1 MNKNLFWLIA
11 LLFPLSFGFVSCA
24 EDTAVEDPYANWQVR
39 NEHYIDSIA
48 DVARANLGEEVGKW
62 KIYRNYK
69 IANESTTPGLGGTI
83 VILQKCM
90 YCLLQIYHDQSGNL
104 HSSLHL

>member
-48 DVARANLGEEVGKW
+48 DVAQIRDKKLENGKYIGIIKLRMKVRLRDW
-62 KIYRNYK
+62 GVQLLLILTKLLPVR
-69 IANESTTPGLGGTI
+69 
-83 VILQKCM
+83 VIL
-90 YCLLQIYHDQSGNL
+90 YI
-104 HSSLHL
+104 